1 MAANPKTS
9 GEPIMNRRMIGWI
22 CAGGGVRKMPWGI
35 VALTVLWFCQSVPG
49 ADTIPSPKPGNAAA
63 DYRRA
68 FEEVARL
75 PETDAVLPGPN
86 DPLPPRDKSEP
97 IASRL
102 ESALKCLH
110 EATAKKDCDWES
122 DLYRK
127 GAAATFPHIPMSRD
141 LVGRALF
148 RARCYWHSGKREQA
162 IEDVRAVLVLAHRV
176 GDEGKS
182 GLLGLT
188 ERYKI
193 EQSIVHVLRLWMTDA
208 PSAKSLDGLFQLALP
223 TEGNLPKVG
232 LLRERETILPW
243 TRRLVT
249 ASNLS
254 PEEQQWRDQFFGK
267 MIAEQGA
274 PWILQKL
281 DEAKVRYTEVG
292 DLMDLPI
299 DQFVPRFAQYIQKLN
314 GSGNPFTQVAIVECP
329 GIPGAY
335 LQSRNLRA
343 QWTILKA
350 ASGVFQLGP
359 AAVKKFVDPYG
370 DGPLQY
376 QIAEKGFTIGSALV
390 IDKKPVELSFTRN
403 IKN

>member
-1 MAANPKTS
+1 
-9 GEPIMNRRMIGWI
+9 MNTRRIGWR
-22 CAGGGVRKMPWGI
+22 CAGCGVRKMPWGI
-35 VALTVLWFCQSVPG
+35 VAVIVLCAAQSVPG
-49 ADTIPSPKPGNAAA
+49 ASAVSSPKSGNAAA

-68 FEEVARL
+68 FEAVARL
-75 PETDAVLPGPN
+75 PEADAALPGPSE
-86 DPLPPRDKSEP
+86 PLPSGDKSEP
-97 IASRL
+97 ILSRL
-102 ESALKCLH
+102 GPAMKYLH

-127 GAAATFPHIPMSRD
+127 GAAATFPHIPKSRD
-141 LVGRALF
+141 LVARALI
-148 RARCYWHSGKREQA
+148 RARCFWQSGKREQA
-162 IEDVRAVLVLAHRV
+162 IEDVRAILVLARRV

-193 EQSIVHVLRLWMTDA
+193 EQSVVHVLRLWMTDA
-208 PSAKSLDGLFQLALP
+208 VSAKSLDGLFRLALQA
-223 TEGNLPKVG
+223 EGNLPKTG
-232 LLRERETILPW
+232 LLLERETILPW

-249 ASNLS
+249 ASNLA
-254 PEEQQWRDQFFGK
+254 PEEKQWRDQFFGK

-281 DEAKVRYTEVG
+281 DESKVHYTEVG

-299 DQFVPRFAQYIQKLN
+299 DEFIPKFAQYIHKLN
-314 GSGNPFTQVAIVECP
+314 GSGNPFIQVAIVECP

-343 QWTILKA
+343 QWAILQA
-350 ASGVFQLGP
+350 ASEVFQLGTP
-359 AAVKKFVDPYG
+359 AVKKTADPYG

-376 QIAEKGFTIGSALV
+376 SETAEGFTIRSVLV
-390 IDKKPVELSFTRN
+390 MEKKPVELSFTRIPRGN
-403 IKN
+403 SIY